1 MSFRPRRL
9 RRTSY
14 IRSLCKENTL
24 TASDFVF
31 PLFVKKGKGIKEE
44 ITSMPGQYRYSIDTL
59 LEEVDIIYKLGIKAA
74 LIFGLSDVK
83 DDSCKEALDD
93 EGIVQQAVKKIKQ
106 NYPDLCVMTDV
117 CVCAYTSHGHCG
129 IINDNYVDNDAT
141 LSLLSGMAVSHA
153 RAGADFVAP
162 SAMMDFQVAAIR
174 EGLDECDFKT
184 TGILAYSAKYYSSF
198 YGPFRDAANSSPQ
211 FGDRASYQ
219 MDPANLREAV
229 KEMDMDFNEG
239 ADMIMV
245 KPALS
250 YLDIIREAKQH
261 FDIPIVAYNVSGMY
275 SMLKAAGQ
283 KKWINETACMMEMLL
298 SIKRAGA
305 NMIITYFA
313 KEAVKQINT

>member
-9 RRTSY
+9 RKNSY
-14 IRSLCKENTL
+14 IRSLCKENIL
-24 TASDFVF
+24 SPSDFVV
-31 PLFVKKGKGIKEE
+31 PLFVKKGKGIKEK
-44 ITSMPGQYRYSIDTL
+44 IGSMPDQFRYSIDTL
-59 LEEVDIIYKLGIKAA
+59 LDEIEVIYKLGIKSV
-74 LIFGLSDVK
+74 LIFGLSDEK

-93 EGIVQQAVKKIKQ
+93 NGIVQESVKKIKK
-106 NYPDLCVMTDV
+106 NFPELCVMTDV

-129 IINDNYVDNDAT
+129 VIQDKYVDNDAS
-141 LSLLSGMAVSHA
+141 LSILSGMAVSHA

-174 EGLDECDFKT
+174 EGLDECGFKS

-219 MDPANLREAV
+219 MDTANRREAI
-229 KEMDMDFNEG
+229 KEMALDVNEG

-250 YLDIIREAKQH
+250 YLDIISDAREG
-261 FDIPIVAYNVSGMY
+261 FDIPIVAYNVSGTY
-275 SMLKAAGQ
+275 SMIKAAAKQG
-283 KKWINETACMMEMLL
+283 WINETACMMEMLL
-298 SIKRAGA
+298 SIKRSGA
-305 NMIITYFA
+305 DLIITYFA
-313 KEAVKQINT
+313 KDAIKQLN

>member
-9 RRTSY
+9 RKNSY

-24 TASDFVF
+24 TSSDFIF
-31 PLFVKKGKGIKEE
+31 PLFVRKGKGIKEE
-44 ITSMPGQYRYSIDTL
+44 ISSMPGQFRYSIDTL
-59 LEEVDIIYKLGIKAA
+59 LEEVDVIYKLGIKAV

-83 DDSCKEALDD
+83 DDNCKEALDD
-93 EGIVQQAVKKIKQ
+93 NGIVQESVKRIKKK
-106 NYPDLCVMTDV
+106 YPELCVMTDV
-117 CVCAYTSHGHCG
+117 CVCSYTSHGHCG
-129 IINDNYVDNDAT
+129 IIHDKYVENDAT
-141 LSLLSGMAVSHA
+141 LGLLSGMAASHA

-174 EGLDECDFKT
+174 EGLDECGFKT

-219 MDPANLREAV
+219 MDPANVKEAI
-229 KEMDMDFNEG
+229 KEMDLDVNEG

-250 YLDIIREAKQH
+250 YLDIIREAQQG
-261 FDIPIVAYNVSGMY
+261 FDVPIVAYNVSGTY
-275 SMLKAAGQ
+275 SMIKAAAKQG
-283 KKWINETACMMEMLL
+283 WINETTCMMEMLL

-313 KEAVKQINT
+313 KDAIKQLN